1 MPALSPTLTN
11 SERKAAADR
20 LWQVI
25 AMCDAGR
32 PVSDIRE
39 AIRFTAH
46 AMENPSWDG
55 HDATPLNR
63 EPSHV

>member
-1 MPALSPTLTN
+1 MPDSLTLSPV
-11 SERKAAADR
+11 ERKAAADR

-39 AIRFTAH
+39 AVRFVAF

-63 EPSHV
+63 EHAA